1 MTLPPRYRNFKP
13 DKAAFHAA
21 RLLYYYELTGE
32 ILSGTLQQQHAKF
45 NKATRYYRKS
55 NNRTPNSQPVLCSDW
70 TEQHDAVL
78 ISLREVMQCW
88 DRIARV
94 MCRPRWALE
103 TRFNQLA
110 NEEPSSPN
118 SMKARRVDAAYALC
132 QVSALTL

>member
-1 MTLPPRYRNFKP
+1 MKLPPKYSSFKP

-21 RLLYYYELTGE
+21 RLVYYYELTGE

-55 NNRTPNSQPVLCSDW
+55 NNRTPNSQPVLCPDW

-78 ISLREVMQCW
+78 ISLREVMACW

-94 MCRPRWALE
+94 MSRPRWALE
-103 TRFNQLA
+103 RRFDQLA

-118 SMKARRVDAAYALC
+118 SIKARRVDAAYALC

>member
-1 MTLPPRYRNFKP
+1 MKLPPKSSYFKP

-55 NNRTPNSQPVLCSDW
+55 NNRTPNSEPVLCSVW
-70 TEQHDAVL
+70 TDQHDAVL
-78 ISLREVMQCW
+78 VSLREVMECW
-88 DRIARV
+88 DRIARI

-118 SMKARRVDAAYALC
+118 SIKARRVDAAYSLC
-132 QVSALTL
+132 KVSALTL